1 MRFLGFV
8 DDRSTARSALR
19 GKTGTLT
26 NNSGGFFFFSCN
38 FEKIPGANA
47 LSLVIS
53 TT

>member
-8 DDRSTARSALR
+8 VDRSLRVVGWEARLEPSLITV
-19 GKTGTLT
+19 GV
-26 NNSGGFFFFSCN
+26 FFFFSCN